1 MSGKPLITAN
11 MVTVAR
17 LFGMPVLAWL
27 VYQGETGWWWAL
39 VLGTI
44 IGSTDFVDGYLARKY
59 GPTVFGGLLDPIAD
73 KVLIAAWYLPL
84 ADPAVGILP
93 AWPVAILFLREFLV
107 TAMRSAFEQRDMAMK
122 TSYLAK
128 LKTWA
133 QMQGLGVAMLMVMLE
148 SHRDIMS
155 WLLGIGV
162 VLPVLVTVPVYLI
175 QKRIYWSALIMS
187 ALQAAV
193 FGLYLVLPYQVMVLI
208 VLLAIVTLTW
218 ISGADYLIV
227 GLPRLRQAGDFGRAD
242 FVRIVGAIALPLS
255 VIWCL
260 VDAPAVPFFPLGGVL
275 AIELAAGGL
284 DNLLSHHRAAS
295 GAFAW
300 AIRTLGS
307 SLLLILAVVATMLGH
322 GELAPALSMAALVV
336 SLIGGVREFW
346 RGRDYYLDA
355 RLRDK
360 AAAAA

>member
-17 LFGMPVLAWL
+17 LFAMPVLAWL

-59 GPTVFGGLLDPIAD
+59 GPTVLGGLLDPIAD

-84 ADPAVGILP
+84 SDPAVGILP

-107 TAMRSAFEQRDMAMK
+107 TAMRSAFEQRDLAMK

-128 LKTWA
+128 LKTWT
-133 QMQGLGVAMLMVMLE
+133 QMQGLGVAMLMVMLRN
-148 SHRDIMS
+148 HRDIMS
-155 WLLGIGV
+155 WLLGVGA
-162 VLPVLVTVPVYLI
+162 VLPVLVAVPVYLI
-175 QKRIYWSALIMS
+175 QKRVYRSALIM
-187 ALQAAV
+187 AGLQAVV
-193 FGLYLVLPYQVMVLI
+193 FGLYLAVPYQVMVLI
-208 VLLAIVTLTW
+208 VLLAIVALTW

-227 GLPRLRQAGDFGRAD
+227 GLPRLKQAGDFGRAD

-255 VIWCL
+255 VSWCL
-260 VDAPAVPFFPLGGVL
+260 VEAPAVPFFAVGGVL
-275 AIELAAGGL
+275 SIELAVGGL
-284 DNLLSHHRAAS
+284 DNLMSHHRAAS
-295 GAFAW
+295 GAMAW
-300 AIRTLGS
+300 ASRTLGS
-307 SLLLILAVVATMLGH
+307 SLLLILAVASTMLGE
-322 GELAPALSMAALVV
+322 GELALPLSLGALVI

-346 RGRDYYLDA
+346 RGRDFYLDA